1 MRSVPRVVLNASI
14 LLAPQAGIGRYV
26 GELSRALQQRT
37 DVHLSFTYGLRHGPQ
52 LPAQGLSHYS
62 LLRDLAK
69 RLLPSPYQAKRW
81 VERRTLRRALDEQNA
96 DLYHEPSLWPQRVDR
111 PMVFTL
117 HDLTHVHYPQTQPA
131 DRLRAIEKSLD
142 HALGNAR
149 RILCVSESTAQQAM
163 QHYSLNRERLC
174 VTPLGVSAHFRP
186 CSADQSLPTLQPLGL
201 RHRKFLL
208 CVGTLEPR
216 KNLELVFQAVQH
228 LPSSF
233 LEHYPLVLAGAR
245 GWGEIPLSL
254 AQLER
259 KGHLI
264 RTGYL
269 EREPLHLLM
278 GSARTLLFPSLYEG
292 FGLPILE
299 AMASGTPVI
308 TSNCSSMPEVG
319 GEAAVYIDPT
329 QPEQLAEA
337 ILRLHE
343 DDALWATLQLAGLK
357 RAGEFSWERTAELT
371 MSAYR
376 AALS

>member
-1 MRSVPRVVLNASI
+1 M
-14 LLAPQAGIGRYV
+14 
-26 GELSRALQQRT
+26 
-37 DVHLSFTYGLRHGPQ
+37 
-52 LPAQGLSHYS
+52 
-62 LLRDLAK
+62 
-69 RLLPSPYQAKRW
+69 
-81 VERRTLRRALDEQNA
+81 
-96 DLYHEPSLWPQRVDR
+96 
-111 PMVFTL
+111 
-117 HDLTHVHYPQTQPA
+117 
-131 DRLRAIEKSLD
+131 
-142 HALGNAR
+142 
-149 RILCVSESTAQQAM
+149 
-163 QHYSLNRERLC
+163 
-174 VTPLGVSAHFRP
+174 
-186 CSADQSLPTLQPLGL
+186 PTLQPLGL

-233 LEHYPLVLAGAR
+233 LEHCPLVLAGAR

>member
-1 MRSVPRVVLNASI
+1 MTPPLRVVLNAGI

-26 GELSRALQQRT
+26 GELSRTLQQRT
-37 DVHLSFTYGLRHGPQ
+37 DVQLSFTYGLRHGPQ
-52 LPAQGLSHYS
+52 PPAQGLSHYS

-81 VERRTLRRALDEQNA
+81 MERRTLRRALDAHNA
-96 DLYHEPSLWPQRVDR
+96 DLYHEPSLWPQRIDR

-117 HDLTHVHYPQTQPA
+117 HDLTHVYYPQTQPA
-131 DRLRAIEKSLD
+131 DRLRAIEKNLD
-142 HALGNAR
+142 HALGSAS

-163 QHYSLNRERLC
+163 QHYGLSRDRLC
-174 VTPLGVSAHFRP
+174 VTPLGVSPKFRP
-186 CSADQSLPTLQPLGL
+186 CTSEQSQPTLQSLGL
-201 RHRKFLL
+201 RHREFLL

-216 KNLELVFQAVQH
+216 KNLELVFQAAQH
-228 LPSSF
+228 LPTAF
-233 LEHYPLVLAGAR
+233 LERCPLVLSGAR
-245 GWGEIPLSL
+245 GWGAIPPSL
-254 AQLER
+254 EQLER

-269 EREPLHLLM
+269 EHEPLRLLL
-278 GSARTLLFPSLYEG
+278 GSARALLFPSLYEG

-319 GEAAVYIDPT
+319 GAAAVYVDPT
-329 QPEQLAEA
+329 APEQLAEA

-343 DDALWATLQLAGLK
+343 DYAFWVTLQRAGLE
-357 RAGEFSWERTAELT
+357 RASEFSWERTAELT
-371 MSAYR
+371 MNAYY